1 MSEARPTPLRAF
13 AAGLRAPLRHW
24 RLVALLWA
32 VNLAVALPL
41 AAVLADEIK
50 GSLGRSLVAQELLEG
65 FDTGWHGELRHGGSR
80 LAETFGG
87 EVLGAGAFFENLE
100 RWWRGDLLSLPPALV
115 AAGLLYAVVWA
126 FLLGGVLE
134 RLVWTDGRR
143 NEEGGGGVGPGG
155 SGDGLFAACG
165 RHWFR
170 FLRLA
175 LVAAVLY
182 YLVYR
187 LVRAGFGAL
196 EAASRDVTSERTA
209 LLWVLAGAALTVLL
223 LAAVRTAFDYA
234 KIAVVAHGRRSA
246 LAAAWAGFRF
256 VARRPFATLGL
267 YGAFAF
273 LGALLLALYALLPP
287 FAGAGT
293 WATVLLAALV
303 GQLALAAKLAL
314 RLGLLGAET
323 AYHGEWRGGGPDPA
337 GR

>member
-1 MSEARPTPLRAF
+1 MSSRPGPLRAF

-24 RLVALLWA
+24 RLVVLLWA

-50 GSLGRSLVAQELLEG
+50 ASLGKSLVAEELLEG
-65 FDTGWHGELRHGGSR
+65 FDTGWHGEFRHGASR
-80 LAETFGG
+80 LARTFGG
-87 EVLGAGAFFENLE
+87 ELLGAGAFFENLE

-115 AAGLLYAVVWA
+115 AAGILYAVVWA

-134 RLVWTDGRR
+134 RLAGSAT
-143 NEEGGGGVGPGG
+143 GGF
-155 SGDGLFAACG
+155 FAACG

-196 EAASRDVTSERTA
+196 EAASRDLTSERTA

-234 KIAVVAHGRRSA
+234 KIAVVAEGRRSA
-246 LAAAWAGFRF
+246 LGAAWAGLRL

-267 YGAFAF
+267 YGAFA
-273 LGALLLALYALLPP
+273 LVGALLLALYALLPP

-303 GQLALAAKLAL
+303 GQLALAARLAL
-314 RLGLLGAET
+314 RLALLGAET
-323 AYHGEWRGGGPDPA
+323 EYARGSS
-337 GR
+337 

>member
-1 MSEARPTPLRAF
+1 MSETRSTPIRAF
-13 AAGLRAPLRHW
+13 TAGLRAPGRHW
-24 RLVALLWA
+24 RLVVLLWA

-41 AAVLADEIK
+41 AAVLAEEIQ
-50 GSLGRSLVAQELLEG
+50 GSLGRSLVAEELLEG
-65 FDTGWHGELRHGGSR
+65 FDTGWHGELHHGGSR

-87 EVLGAGAFFENLE
+87 ELLGAGAFFENLE

-115 AAGLLYAVVWA
+115 AAGVLYAVVWA

-134 RLVWTDGRR
+134 RLVRPD
-143 NEEGGGGVGPGG
+143 G
-155 SGDGLFAACG
+155 SGFFAACG

-196 EAASRDVTSERTA
+196 ETAGRDLTSERTA

-234 KIAVVAHGRRSA
+234 KIAVVAEGRRSA
-246 LAAAWAGFRF
+246 LGAAWTGLRF

-267 YGAFAF
+267 YGAFAL

-303 GQLALAAKLAL
+303 GQLALAARLAL
-314 RLGLLGAET
+314 RLALLTAET
-323 AYHGEWRGGGPDPA
+323 EYARGSS
-337 GR
+337 

>member
-1 MSEARPTPLRAF
+1 
-13 AAGLRAPLRHW
+13 
-24 RLVALLWA
+24 VALLWA

-41 AAVLADEIK
+41 AAVLAEEIK
-50 GSLGRSLVAQELLEG
+50 GSIGRSLVAEELLQG
-65 FDTGWHGELRHGGSR
+65 FDTGWHGELHHGASR

-87 EVLGAGAFFENLE
+87 ELLGAGAFFENLE

-134 RLVWTDGRR
+134 RLAGS
-143 NEEGGGGVGPGG
+143 GGGADLP
-155 SGDGLFAACG
+155 SFFAACG

-175 LVAAVLY
+175 LLAAVLY

-196 EAASRDVTSERTA
+196 EAASRDLTSERTA

-223 LAAVRTAFDYA
+223 LAAVRTVFDYA
-234 KIAVVAHGRRSA
+234 KIAVVAGRRRSA
-246 LAAAWAGFRF
+246 LAAAWAGLRL
-256 VARRPFATLGL
+256 VGRRPFATLGL

-314 RLGLLGAET
+314 RLGLLGAEVRLY
-323 AYHGEWRGGGPDPA
+323 AAPGAPPA
-337 GR
+337 PPPAS

>member
-1 MSEARPTPLRAF
+1 MTSLRSAF
-13 AAGLRAPLRHW
+13 AAGLRAPARHW

-41 AAVLADEIK
+41 AAVLAEEIR
-50 GSLGRSLVAQELLEG
+50 GSIGRSLVAEELLEG
-65 FDTGWHGELRHGGSR
+65 FDTGWHGELQHGASR

-134 RLVWTDGRR
+134 RLAGSA
-143 NEEGGGGVGPGG
+143 GGG
-155 SGDGLFAACG
+155 SGSFWGACG

-175 LVAAVLY
+175 LLAAVLY

-196 EAASRDVTSERTA
+196 EAASRDLTSERTA

-234 KIAVVAHGRRSA
+234 KIAVVADRRGSA
-246 LAAAWAGFRF
+246 LAAAWAGLRL

-293 WATVLLAALV
+293 WVTVLLAALV
-303 GQLALAAKLAL
+303 GQLALAVKLAL
-314 RLGLLGAET
+314 RVGLLGAET
-323 AYHGEWRGGGPDPA
+323 ELYARRAAPPPA
-337 GR
+337 S

>member
-1 MSEARPTPLRAF
+1 MTPLRSAF

-50 GSLGRSLVAQELLEG
+50 ASLGKSLVAEELLQG
-65 FDTGWHGELRHGGSR
+65 FDTGWHGELRHGAGR
-80 LAETFGG
+80 IAETFGG

-115 AAGLLYAVVWA
+115 AVGLLYAVVWA

-134 RLVWTDGRR
+134 RLAGTAA
-143 NEEGGGGVGPGG
+143 GG
-155 SGDGLFAACG
+155 SASFFAACG

-175 LVAAVLY
+175 LLAAVLY

-196 EAASRDVTSERTA
+196 EAASRDVTSERTV

-234 KIAVVAHGRRSA
+234 KIDVVEERRRSA
-246 LAAAWAGFRF
+246 LAAAWAGLRF
-256 VARRPFATLGL
+256 VDAYPFATLGL
-267 YGAFAF
+267 YGDFAF
-273 LGALLLALYALLPP
+273 LGALLLALYAVLPP

-303 GQLALAAKLAL
+303 GQLALATKLAL
-314 RLGLLGAET
+314 RLALLGAET
-323 AYHGEWRGGGPDPA
+323 ELYGRRAAPPPA
-337 GR
+337 S